1 MAAGLLLSFLIPR
14 VGPVPETTGLE
25 HTLETLEAME
35 AVEALEPSRDVVL
48 GPTMADDAR
57 R

>member
-1 MAAGLLLSFLIPR
+1 
-14 VGPVPETTGLE
+14 VPETTGLE